1 MSEQPGSK
9 PVSRPEEEGRSI
21 ERELREELHAA
32 ERRAAF
38 LSEASSVL
46 AAASLNVESAIHSL
60 ARLSASRLANWCI
73 VYTSDSAGRVLQ
85 AVVAHRDP
93 RQETRLRP
101 LGHGNVR
108 PAIIQDVIECG
119 EVRVL
124 DSLPEELERAIADT
138 GLTNGIASVLIAP
151 LLGRGRALGALLLVS
166 TANGYSTEEVALVEE
181 LARRAA
187 IAIDNARLFLE
198 AQQANR
204 AKSDFLAVM
213 SHELRTP
220 LNAIMGYTDLL
231 DAEIDG
237 PLHPRQRRQLS
248 RIRTSARQ
256 LLQLIEEV
264 LGFARLEA
272 GTEEV
277 HLQRLPLGTLVRD
290 AAAVAEPFAGAK
302 ELEFDVDV
310 DDEETRIETDPGKT
324 RQILVNLLSNAVK
337 FTARG
342 SVVLRARSNGE
353 SVVFDVC
360 DTGVGIEDEK
370 LERIFDPFWQ
380 VERPNTRRVG
390 GTGLGLSVSQRYA
403 RLLGGEIQVSSTP
416 GEGSCFTLTL
426 PLRFDAETAEAARAA
441 GLADDDAERRFTA
454 MRARIMEED
463 REAEEGS

>member
-1 MSEQPGSK
+1 MST
-9 PVSRPEEEGRSI
+9 
-21 ERELREELHAA
+21 
-32 ERRAAF
+32 RANPTLIGLFIIGGVA
-38 LSEASSVL
+38 LAIVGVAVL
-46 AAASLNVESAIHSL
+46 ASGSWFATRSTFISYFDESVNGLEVGASVKFQGVPVGQVTNLLIQIESSDRTFQVPVEYDIDLTRLTSQAGTFVDLENPSVMGQQIANGLRAQLQMESIVTGQLYIELAYRTDPPPAELASAPSRYPEIPTSPSL
-60 ARLSASRLANWCI
+60 LSAFGSQ
-73 VYTSDSAGRVLQ
+73 AGSLVGDVLQ
-85 AVVAHRDP
+85 V
-93 RQETRLRP
+93 LF
-101 LGHGNVR
+101 
-108 PAIIQDVIECG
+108 
-119 EVRVL
+119 RVNEML
-124 DSLPEELERAIADT
+124 
-138 GLTNGIASVLIAP
+138 
-151 LLGRGRALGALLLVS
+151 
-166 TANGYSTEEVALVEE
+166 EEV
-181 LARRAA
+181 
-187 IAIDNARLFLE
+187 N
-198 AQQANR
+198 QQLRSATK
-204 AKSDFLAVM
+204 AKDQFLAVM

-277 HLQRLPLGTLVRD
+277 HLQRLPLGTLARD

-302 ELEFDVDV
+302 ELGFEVDV

-337 FTARG
+337 FTERG
-342 SVVLRARSNGE
+342 LVALRARSNGE
-353 SVVFDVC
+353 YVVFDVC

-403 RLLGGEIQVSSTP
+403 RLLGGEIRVSSTP
-416 GEGSCFTLTL
+416 GKGSCFTLTL
-426 PLRFDAETAEAARAA
+426 PLRFDAEIAEAARAA
-441 GLADDDAERRFTA
+441 GAADDDAERRFAA
-454 MRARIMEED
+454 MRARIMRGD
-463 REAEEGS
+463 HEAEDGS